1 MAQSITNIS
10 VEVLKVHPRNT
21 EFFDDISGE
30 EYERFRKSIEEDG
43 LLSPLI
49 VAPDMTVISG
59 HQRLKACRE
68 IGYKSVPV
76 IIKEDL
82 DDEDEKLKKLI
93 AANFGR
99 IKNNTVKQ
107 ARVFQEYARLCGIKR
122 GGDRKSK
129 DAQHT
134 LITLDDMAKEL
145 GVSTAYL
152 KEIKRL
158 NDLLPEL
165 QDVIADG
172 RISAKTGSQLIAK
185 LSEEDQIAL
194 LEKLPAA
201 KKLTQSQVQQYID
214 QIKGLEH
221 EKQELQKE
229 AVEAVK
235 AAKGAA
241 NASDDSADYLQ
252 KIKELEEEKE
262 KARLYYEKWNAEK
275 NKERGISPED
285 AKAETEQEVAKVKA
299 DYRRL
304 VDSMQKQLNDYE
316 DAEPEVVTVEVIPE
330 DYEELKAE
338 LERLKNSKPD
348 DHIAR
353 VLTIDETPEER
364 ARYYF
369 TSMQNSTG
377 GFLSEMEGFALQK
390 EFCLPLPADK
400 KAFIAENLR
409 TIVNRC
415 EEIISFIKDCS
426 SNKEVA

>member
-1 MAQSITNIS
+1 MQKF
-10 VEVLKVHPRNT
+10 KVSDLIPHSQN
-21 EFFDDISGE
+21 EFFFDDMEGQKWKEFLESVRTSGV
-30 EYERFRKSIEEDG
+30 IEPPVVANEG
-43 LLSPLI
+43 VI
-49 VAPDMTVISG
+49 VSG
-59 HQRLKACRE
+59 HQRIRACKELGIDEIFCEVRIYDDPDKMTKDLIETNIRQRGTINGSELKMGR
-68 IGYKSVPV
+68 
-76 IIKEDL
+76 IIKALERVYGVKNGRP
-82 DDEDEKLKKLI
+82 EKLPQL
-93 AANFGR
+93 AE
-99 IKNNTVKQ
+99 VKSQ
-107 ARVFQEYARLCGIKR
+107 SDI
-122 GGDRKSK
+122 
-129 DAQHT
+129 
-134 LITLDDMAKEL
+134 AKEL
-145 GVSTAYL
+145 GMSVDKMNRLKKLADLPDEYQDMIESGTISVNTAST
-152 KEIKRL
+152 
-158 NDLLPEL
+158 
-165 QDVIADG
+165 VI
-172 RISAKTGSQLIAK
+172 SK
-185 LSEEDQIAL
+185 LSEEDQLAL
-194 LEKLPAA
+194 LQKLPVTH
-201 KKLTQSQVQQYID
+201 KLTQSQVQQYID
-214 QIKGLEH
+214 QIKGLEC

-229 AVEAVK
+229 VVDVVK

-262 KARLYYEKWNAEK
+262 KTRLYYEKWNAER
-275 NKERGISPED
+275 NKDRGISPED

-316 DAEPEVVTVEVIPE
+316 DAEPEVVTVEVIPD

-369 TSMQNSTG
+369 TSMQNSTE

-409 TIVNRC
+409 TIINRC
-415 EEIISFIKDCS
+415 EEIITFIKDCS
-426 SNKEVA
+426 SKKEVA

>member
-1 MAQSITNIS
+1 MQKF
-10 VEVLKVHPRNT
+10 KVSDLIPHSQN
-21 EFFDDISGE
+21 EFFFDDMEGQKWKEFLESVRTSGV
-30 EYERFRKSIEEDG
+30 IEPPVVANEG
-43 LLSPLI
+43 VI
-49 VAPDMTVISG
+49 VSG
-59 HQRLKACRE
+59 HQRIRACKELGIDEIFCEVRIYDDPDKMTKDLIETNIRQRGTINGSELKMGR
-68 IGYKSVPV
+68 
-76 IIKEDL
+76 IIKALERVYGVKNGRP
-82 DDEDEKLKKLI
+82 EKLPQL
-93 AANFGR
+93 AE
-99 IKNNTVKQ
+99 VKSQ
-107 ARVFQEYARLCGIKR
+107 SDI
-122 GGDRKSK
+122 
-129 DAQHT
+129 
-134 LITLDDMAKEL
+134 AKEL
-145 GVSTAYL
+145 GMSVDKMNRLKKLADLPDEYQDMIESGTISVNTAST
-152 KEIKRL
+152 
-158 NDLLPEL
+158 
-165 QDVIADG
+165 VI
-172 RISAKTGSQLIAK
+172 SK
-185 LSEEDQIAL
+185 LSEEDQLAL
-194 LEKLPAA
+194 LQKLPVTH
-201 KKLTQSQVQQYID
+201 KLTQSQVQQYID
-214 QIKGLEH
+214 QIKGLEC

-229 AVEAVK
+229 VVDVVK

-262 KARLYYEKWNAEK
+262 KTRLYYEKWNAER
-275 NKERGISPED
+275 NKDRGISPED

-316 DAEPEVVTVEVIPE
+316 DAEPEVVTVEVIPD

-409 TIVNRC
+409 TIINRC
-415 EEIISFIKDCS
+415 EEIITFIKDCS
-426 SNKEVA
+426 SKKEVA